1 MRILLPA
8 VALLL
13 LPWLA
18 ACNTVQGVGEDIE
31 AAGDAVGDLARD
43 TEEELEDQRQVR
55 RRLTP
60 DRLPSMADRSLSCL
74 PGIWCDQRERE
85 WRMRPMQRDDC

>member
-1 MRILLPA
+1 MRMLPLA

-31 AAGDAVGDLARD
+31 AAGDAVGDLARE
-43 TEEELEDQRQVR
+43 TEEELED
-55 RRLTP
+55 
-60 DRLPSMADRSLSCL
+60 
-74 PGIWCDQRERE
+74 
-85 WRMRPMQRDDC
+85 